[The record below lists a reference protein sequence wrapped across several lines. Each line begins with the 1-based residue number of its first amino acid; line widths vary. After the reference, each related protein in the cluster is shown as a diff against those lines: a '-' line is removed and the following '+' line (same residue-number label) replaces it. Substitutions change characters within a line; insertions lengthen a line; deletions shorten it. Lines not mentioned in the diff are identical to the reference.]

1 MKGEHILTIT
11 LHYCSALGL
20 IYHRILPPPPDSDD
34 DSTHVKKEK
43 PMKRKRSIETSIS
56 KTARVVSLTVNNK
69 TPGNFEAQTVT
80 VQQTYALVDLT
91 ACGGDE
97 DD

>member
-1 MKGEHILTIT
+1 
-11 LHYCSALGL
+11 
-20 IYHRILPPPPDSDD
+20 
-34 DSTHVKKEK
+34 
-43 PMKRKRSIETSIS
+43 MKRKRSIETSIS

-69 TPGNFEAQTVT
+69 TSGNFEAQTVT
-80 VQQTYALVDLT
+80 VQKTYALVDLT